1 MSRTCPNVKIIF
13 GNGFPH
19 GGASTKRCFHIA
31 KGLQENGCNVEVV
44 VFRGTERVEN
54 TENKLTSGVFDGVKF
69 RYVHES
75 TEWPISKLKKFVNLS
90 SGIFKLLGY
99 LHRENSADKI
109 DVILLY
115 GTYLSSVNLLLAAIS
130 KFRNIIYIFS
140 LDEYPDHIIYP
151 EAKRFYS
158 GYLFEKVFI
167 RRFDYILVI
176 SKLLMEYC
184 ASIGIK
190 KEKILFYPLT
200 AADWKGKITLPET
213 NNYFFYSGFNKT
225 TRRKHS
231 YEKDDPQTLFKA
243 FAGLSEK
250 YPKVKLIV
258 AGQIDPSLQQLA
270 VECKISEKTIFTG
283 KISDEEYHGYL
294 SNALGLVIPRPDN
307 PKSEAS
313 VPFRLGEF
321 LLTGNTVIV
330 ARTGELDSILNDGE
344 HVLFFTPGDVSDLQ
358 AKMELILDDPI
369 PSKIIGEKGKLIAS
383 EIFNLKSV
391 NFELMEKINKR
402 LVEFG

>member
-1 MSRTCPNVKIIF
+1 MRFS
-13 GNGFPH
+13 
-19 GGASTKRCFHIA
+19 
-31 KGLQENGCNVEVV
+31 
-44 VFRGTERVEN
+44 
-54 TENKLTSGVFDGVKF
+54 
-69 RYVHES
+69 YVHKS
-75 TEWPISKLKKFVNLS
+75 TEWPTSKLTKFVNLS
-90 SGIFKLLGY
+90 SGIFKLLEY
-99 LHRENSADKI
+99 LHHENSINKI

-130 KFRNIIYIFS
+130 KFRNIIYVFS

-158 GYLFEKVFI
+158 GYLFERVFI

-184 ASIGIK
+184 DSIGIK

-213 NNYFFYSGFNKT
+213 NNYFFYSGFNRT
-225 TRRKHS
+225 TRGSHS

-243 FAGLSEK
+243 FSWLSEK
-250 YPKVKLIV
+250 FPDVKLIV
-258 AGQIDPSLQQLA
+258 AGQIDPSLQKLA
-270 VECKISEKTIFTG
+270 AEYNISEKTIFTG

-294 SNALGLVIPRPDN
+294 NNALGLVIPRPDN

-321 LLTGNTVIV
+321 LLTGNPVIV
-330 ARTGELDSILNDGE
+330 TRTVELDSKLKDGE
-344 HVLFFTPGDVSDLQ
+344 HVFFYTPEMFPIFK
-358 AKMELILDDPI
+358 AKLKMIIDDPI
-369 PSKIIGEKGKLIAS
+369 LAKTIGEKGKLIAS

-402 LVEFG
+402 LEEVG